1 MIAINDFKLVTD
13 FNNWSQ
19 THDPDKLYCITKEN
33 GEELFDVYEDDFIT
47 MIDLGI
53 VNSEGFY
60 YLLGNPT
67 DDQIREYA
75 KMYGIHWTDLN

>member
-1 MIAINDFKLVTD
+1 MIAINDFKLVAD
-13 FNNWSQ
+13 FNDWSQ
-19 THDPDKLYCITKEN
+19 THDSDKLYCITKEN

-75 KMYGIHWTDLN
+75 KMYGIHWTDLD

>member
-1 MIAINDFKLVTD
+1 
-13 FNNWSQ
+13 
-19 THDPDKLYCITKEN
+19 
-33 GEELFDVYEDDFIT
+33 VYEDDFIT

-75 KMYGIHWTDLN
+75 KMYGIHWTDLD